1 MQSVTTPPPLP
12 VPSAAV
18 PKIEQSSDTLF
29 GTVRM
34 TFYITY
40 VLLLTTG
47 TITLVEALRTTQPV
61 VRHIMNLETCI
72 SIIAGY
78 FYAQFI
84 DKVNNATGPINYKAI
99 NEMRYSDWFIT
110 TPLMI
115 LVIMLSLSYQSGK
128 HSIHFGSYLAAV
140 VLNFG
145 MLFSGYLG
153 EKGTISKL
161 TGLLVGFLFFFGLFG
176 LIFLQYVSGSN
187 QTFNYVLFGVYF
199 LIWSLYGV
207 AYMVEE
213 QKKNVIYNVLDLSAK
228 CFVGLGLWAYFT
240 KIIV

>member
-1 MQSVTTPPPLP
+1 MAAATTTTPLP

-29 GTVRM
+29 GAVKL
-34 TFYITY
+34 TFYLTY

-47 TITLVEALRTTQPV
+47 TITLVEALRSTQPV
-61 VRHIMNLETCI
+61 VRHVMNLETCI

-78 FYAQFI
+78 FYSQFI
-84 DKVNNATGPINYKAI
+84 DKVNNATGPIDYKEI
-99 NEMRYSDWFIT
+99 NVTRYSDWFIT

-128 HSIHFGSYLAAV
+128 HSIHAGSYAAAV
-140 VLNFG
+140 VLNFA

-161 TGLLVGFLFFFGLFG
+161 TGLLIGFLFFFGLFA

-187 QTFNYVLFGVYF
+187 QSFNYVLFGVYF

-213 QKKNVIYNVLDLSAK
+213 QKKNIIYNVLDLSAK

>member
-1 MQSVTTPPPLP
+1 MAMTMTPPPLP

-29 GTVRM
+29 GTVKM

-47 TITLVEALRTTQPV
+47 TITLVEALRATQPV
-61 VRHIMNLETCI
+61 IRHIMNLETCI

-78 FYAQFI
+78 FYSQFI
-84 DKVNNATGPINYKAI
+84 NMVNNATGPIDYKQI
-99 NEMRYSDWFIT
+99 NVMRYSDWFIT

-115 LVIMLSLSYQSGK
+115 LVIMLSLSYQTGT
-128 HSIHFGSYLAAV
+128 HSIYAGSYAAAV

-161 TGLLVGFLFFFGLFG
+161 TGLLVGFLFFFGLFA
-176 LIFLQYVSGSN
+176 LIFLQYVRGSN
-187 QTFNYVLFGVYF
+187 SQFNYILFGVYF
-199 LIWSLYGV
+199 AIWSLYGV
-207 AYMVEE
+207 AYMAEE
-213 QKKNVIYNVLDLSAK
+213 QKKNVAYNVLDLAAK